1 MAAAFKV
8 KNSQDYGG
16 LETEN
21 IYAIFELL
29 KRFNGF
35 ISVYAKDLDMRGD
48 ELDTM
53 AHTAQIM
60 SENITDPD
68 AAFTPVNNH
77 RFLDNFLG
85 ASLELFTNLYSRF
98 VSSDNLERNKV
109 HNLIVPCNEF
119 KVYME
124 MTLKNMVMYVLV
136 LSQLEHSLNAA
147 CERWQTVCV
156 SDLVVLL
163 DQHDIF
169 VHVDK
174 NLNLNMRA
182 TKQAAQGSEEFV
194 TAFKLYSALLTRT
207 IQSFEN
213 KTFIKLLGDM
223 EDFSRRLAKQI
234 TTRRPIQLKRGPPVL
249 NENNVTNNPN
259 PAHIEMHFL
268 SGDVDAN
275 LRGPSKSG
283 ELLRELFAP
292 NQPVNC
298 KMPKKSP
305 FITLAYGADGA
316 YNEDASLSGVEG
328 FEEGGRDF
336 PSRDSDDESGSED
349 SGNEQMEVDDDMKK
363 YKQTLS
369 SVEHEQDSKHAELNR
384 VLTLLEEELDRVS
397 GQLPLLD
404 SSDAKPY
411 EKLSTIKCLYN
422 FLQKYLQA
430 LHETGEEVYRDL
442 TYTLAPDMTGFV
454 NLLQQEDTGIRFIN
468 DLHKG
473 LEEGTAYVC
482 RHIGLAKAI
491 LDKFLELQIN
501 IARAFDRFIYVKSQA
516 TILSTLM
523 DSHIKTIMSTLHTSG
538 TVLYNCLPA
547 AIVPD
552 LFTHLYS
559 NQITL
564 NQKYQLVKKAL
575 IKPQQTHQYFVQIN
589 SFVLRS
595 LEEILLNLNNQVAG
609 EPSFFDNSE
618 VATSYGA
625 YYDECV
631 QKFWDFAGAYAYLLI
646 HNDNEIENSNAVG
659 GGTAA
664 PAAPAPAPTM
674 FNMTSAAANVTPATV
689 MKTPQLVVKQ
699 TSNEFGKNAFEL
711 AAIDKELP
719 VNSVRYYKCVSACVA
734 ATRSSRRSMPF
745 LVFNFLHSIEPAI
758 VIDSI
763 YNLLTKAT
771 QSAVVIIS
779 ALDKLVDISHYIEDK
794 AAKTVIDDPLN
805 IPPMAATLYKRLL
818 TVALALAPAYTTKVV
833 VGEGATITI
842 TDQALKNH
850 LTKLFTKK
858 TFIKA
863 LESSQS
869 IKMEREDNIVFFLD
883 NKPQSQ
889 AIGLTVRPE
898 YFKDIAA
905 AADTG
910 DYPLVGD
917 YLISTDA
924 LRETDIAH
932 SALFPRANEK
942 YIATDLD
949 AVEGRLALLN
959 NMGTCLGH
967 NIVNIQALAPANQG
981 VYTLHPY
988 QHKLSRVE
996 FKMA

>member
-21 IYAIFELL
+21 IYALFELL

-35 ISVYAKDLDMRGD
+35 VSVYAKDLDIRGD

-53 AHTAQIM
+53 ARTAQIM

-234 TTRRPIQLKRGPPVL
+234 TTRRPIQLKRAPPVL
-249 NENNVTNNPN
+249 NENNVTGNPN

-275 LRGPSKSG
+275 LRGSSRSG

-292 NQPVNC
+292 NQPINC
-298 KMPKKSP
+298 TTPKKAPLIS
-305 FITLAYGADGA
+305 LAYGADGA
-316 YNEDASLSGVEG
+316 YNEDASLSGEG
-328 FEEGGRDF
+328 FEDGGRE
-336 PSRDSDDESGSED
+336 SSDDDSVSEGSGS
-349 SGNEQMEVDDDMKK
+349 EQMEVDDDMKK

-411 EKLSTIKCLYN
+411 EKLSTIKCLYD
-422 FLQKYLQA
+422 FLQKYLKA

-482 RHIGLAKAI
+482 RHIGLAKAV

-547 AIVPD
+547 SIVPD
-552 LFTHLYS
+552 LFTLLYS

-564 NQKYQLVKKAL
+564 NQKYQTVKQAL
-575 IKPQQTHQYFVQIN
+575 IKPQQPHQYFVQIN

-595 LEEILLNLNNQVAG
+595 LEEILLNLNHQAAG
-609 EPSFFDNSE
+609 EPLFFDNSA
-618 VATSYGA
+618 VAASYGA

-631 QKFWDFAGAYAYLLI
+631 QKFWEFAGAYAYLLI
-646 HNDNEIENSNAVG
+646 HNDNEAEKAKTFG
-659 GGTAA
+659 GGIASTAA
-664 PAAPAPAPTM
+664 QPSTPSM
-674 FNMTSAAANVTPATV
+674 FNMTPSANVTPVTV
-689 MKTPQLVVKQ
+689 IKTPQLVVKQ

-734 ATRSSRRSMPF
+734 ATRSARRSMPF

-763 YNLLTKAT
+763 YNLISKTA
-771 QSAVVIIS
+771 QSAAAIMS

-794 AAKTVIDDPLN
+794 AAKTVVDDPLN

-833 VGEGATITI
+833 VGDAATITI

-858 TFIKA
+858 NFIKA
-863 LESSQS
+863 LEAAQA
-869 IKMEREDNIVFFLD
+869 IKMDRDDNIVFFLD
-883 NKPQSQ
+883 HKPKSQ

-905 AADTG
+905 ATDTG

-932 SALFPRANEK
+932 NSLFPRANEK

-949 AVEGRLALLN
+949 VVEGRLALLN
-959 NMGTCLGH
+959 NMGACLGH